1 MGTGSGGG
9 KPKAKATSA
18 SVAAKKASGKHVCF
32 DCGQAGHWAGDAE
45 CKHPGAGLA
54 RPKPKA
60 GPLDSACSR
69 TCAGTAWLEDYVD
82 QLATAP
88 DHVKEL
94 VTTKI
99 ETESFRLGNGGVLPS
114 TLRWRIPLV
123 FSGELICV
131 WVSAVPV
138 PSLGLLLG
146 RDVLDGL
153 RGVLDFSAKS
163 LVCKVFGEALTAL
176 EKLSAGHLALKLI
189 PEAWPELGKGRR
201 RKLGPDG
208 VLEVYL
214 GCREWAS
221 RLMRVHARPQ
231 SADALLEGHHRNVTE
246 ASLELGRL
254 AYDFHSVLTV
264 LAQSNMSDDVPSED
278 FDSSPTASTSVPSLD
293 HGDSSGC
300 DQACADAS
308 SWKRGDAKRLARAG
322 RGGRVHGDL
331 HGSMAPHGGA
341 SVAPRKVELL
351 WFVRQPGLR
360 FLPWPYPSVFSV
372 AQWRTQ
378 AEAMIESR
386 CYPRKWLARASF
398 TASNLSLLAWSR
410 GRVGLS
416 LAFREDPILVGVLMA
431 RQRPGR
437 MTQLKNAAIKE
448 EAEKLAKE
456 KDRLKVARALLGPR
470 GGLPTL
476 KSDLIKLAQLLHT
489 EVGEKETVPN
499 IRTKLKPVAAAL
511 CQQVS
516 YEQATEHMKSS
527 TTALPSSAPS
537 SSTTAPTSM
546 ATSFGATPVRSQGP
560 VPMSAPLA
568 GNASTSPPMATPRAS
583 SRQSTLAWRQWT
595 TVSRPCSTRCS
606 TT

>member
-1 MGTGSGGG
+1 M
-9 KPKAKATSA
+9 A
-18 SVAAKKASGKHVCF
+18 
-32 DCGQAGHWAGDAE
+32 
-45 CKHPGAGLA
+45 
-54 RPKPKA
+54 
-60 GPLDSACSR
+60 
-69 TCAGTAWLEDYVD
+69 
-82 QLATAP
+82 
-88 DHVKEL
+88 
-94 VTTKI
+94 
-99 ETESFRLGNGGVLPS
+99 
-114 TLRWRIPLV
+114 RWRRMVVRLWHRARW
-123 FSGELICV
+123 SYK
-131 WVSAVPV
+131 
-138 PSLGLLLG
+138 
-146 RDVLDGL
+146 
-153 RGVLDFSAKS
+153 GV
-163 LVCKVFGEALTAL
+163 
-176 EKLSAGHLALKLI
+176 
-189 PEAWPELGKGRR
+189 
-201 RKLGPDG
+201 
-208 VLEVYL
+208 
-214 GCREWAS
+214 
-221 RLMRVHARPQ
+221 
-231 SADALLEGHHRNVTE
+231 
-246 ASLELGRL
+246 
-254 AYDFHSVLTV
+254 
-264 LAQSNMSDDVPSED
+264 
-278 FDSSPTASTSVPSLD
+278 
-293 HGDSSGC
+293 
-300 DQACADAS
+300 
-308 SWKRGDAKRLARAG
+308 
-322 RGGRVHGDL
+322 
-331 HGSMAPHGGA
+331 
-341 SVAPRKVELL
+341 LL

-360 FLPWPYPSVFSV
+360 FLPWPYPSVSSV

-416 LAFREDPILVGVLMA
+416 LAFREDPILVGMLMA

-527 TTALPSSAPS
+527 TTSLPSSAPS

-568 GNASTSPPMATPRAS
+568 GNASTSPPMATPEGILQAVDARVAAMDDRFQTMFHQVLHHMMQMQAAPVAAPTQEFGE
-583 SRQSTLAWRQWT
+583 RQHHDGGAGRVGAGDRPQDREQGGAGRLKPGDRQQDREQGGAGRLKPGQRLLLSQAWDR
-595 TVSRPCSTRCS
+595 R
-606 TT
+606 